1 MNRREVLGAAS
12 LAATSVL
19 GSCAA
24 SAELAGGIL
33 NVHVLDL
40 YSGTPASG
48 VKLDLFMRKGEQM
61 TAMKSVVTDADG
73 RSGSLLAGE
82 AFVAGRYLLAV
93 DLSDYFK
100 AADKTLPANF
110 FRPGFPGYRPD
121 RAAPHPVVIPD
132 RIVDL
137 GPEGAAANRV
147 FAIGTPEAMRLALT
161 ASRDVGSRRPRKARG
176 RDGARNRKP
185 CPRQGNGMA
194 SGVLRS
200 ARRRGN

>member
-100 AADKTLPANF
+100 AAAQDPAGKFLPPWISRLPP
-110 FRPGFPGYRPD
+110 RPCRATSRRDPRPD
-121 RAAPHPVVIPD
+121 R
-132 RIVDL
+132 
-137 GPEGAAANRV
+137 
-147 FAIGTPEAMRLALT
+147 
-161 ASRDVGSRRPRKARG
+161 RPRPAPLPT
-176 RDGARNRKP
+176 ACSP
-185 CPRQGNGMA
+185 
-194 SGVLRS
+194 S
-200 ARRRGN
+200 ARQRQ